1 MRIHRIVFALAF
13 LLVNVGFLY
22 AKDPVTSDSKVV
34 KSAVEVLDNTNLQSP
49 TLNSGEQGE
58 LLPKI
63 EITNR
68 YNIESLNLTF
78 SYEEQPD
85 TTNFS
90 VIDYYIKN
98 VAPLTKKVGS
108 DSKSIEAIEGMLDVL

>member
-1 MRIHRIVFALAF
+1 MKIQRIVFALAF

-22 AKDPVTSDSKVV
+22 AKDPVTSDSRVV
-34 KSAVEVLDNTNLQSP
+34 KSAVEVLDNTNLQSS
-49 TLNSGEQGE
+49 TVNSGEQGE

-63 EITNR
+63 ETTNR
-68 YNIESLNLTF
+68 DNIESLNLTF

-98 VAPLTKKVGS
+98 VTPLTKKVGS